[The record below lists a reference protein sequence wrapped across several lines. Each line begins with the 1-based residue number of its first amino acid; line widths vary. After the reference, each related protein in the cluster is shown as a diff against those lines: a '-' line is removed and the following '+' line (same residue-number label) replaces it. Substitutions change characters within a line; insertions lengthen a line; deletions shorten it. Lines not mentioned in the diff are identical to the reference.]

1 MLRRTVTAL
10 AAMVFCGLT
19 AAAADPVKVE
29 VRRAETKAAAGL
41 TEATVAG
48 TNDKVYLYAD
58 TVVGNDDVASARVT
72 EDDAKNPAVEVTFT
86 AEGQK
91 KMAKATEMHLGK
103 PLAILVDGK
112 VVAALVVR
120 AKLGEKALITGKFTK
135 QEAEKLAQG
144 LKPQ

>member
-1 MLRRTVTAL
+1 MLRRTVAAL
-10 AAMVFCGLT
+10 AVVACGLT

-48 TNDKVYLYAD
+48 TNEKVYLYAD
-58 TVVGNDDVASARVT
+58 AVVGNDDVASARVT

-91 KMAKATEMHLGK
+91 KMAKATEMHQGK
-103 PLAILVDGK
+103 PLAVLVDGK
-112 VVAALVVR
+112 VVAAPVVR
-120 AKLGEKALITGKFTK
+120 AKLGDKALITGKFTK
-135 QEAEKLAQG
+135 EEAEKLAQG
-144 LKPQ
+144 LKPK